1 MNYRN
6 SMEGYSYWQTPSV
19 QGYSEQMY
27 VQSTAAAVQVTS
39 SQQGTMTS
47 HFDEDIFRLLDD
59 QDLSFLST
67 YYDDN
72 STLQTTNESHV
83 SMSSNDSFNDAKSP
97 SMADSSS
104 PANWYVS
111 LLGFITICSLI
122 TV

>member
-19 QGYSEQMY
+19 QGYSEQIY
-27 VQSTAAAVQVTS
+27 GQPTADVQVTS

-72 STLQTTNESHV
+72 STLQTNNERHV

-97 SMADSSS
+97 SMADASS

-111 LLGFITICSLI
+111 LCVS
-122 TV
+122 